1 MLTRF
6 FATLLAGLSLS
17 AATAVQAAPAQALSL
32 SNTPAAV
39 RASSTAGASNEA
51 VGGAGFYILGAVVAG
66 LAIWG
71 IVELA
76 SDDDEPDSP

>member
-6 FATLLAGLSLS
+6 FATLLATLSLLA
-17 AATAVQAAPAQALSL
+17 AATAQAAPAQALSL
-32 SNTPAAV
+32 SNSPAAV
-39 RASSTAGASNEA
+39 RASSTTGASNEA
-51 VGGAGFYILGAVVAG
+51 AGAGFYVLGAVVAG

-76 SDDDEPDSP
+76 SDDEPDSP

>member
-1 MLTRF
+1 MLTKF
-6 FATLLAGLSLS
+6 FATLLAMLSLS
-17 AATAVQAAPAQALSL
+17 AASAVQATPAQALSL
-32 SNTPAAV
+32 SNTPPAV
-39 RASSTAGASNEA
+39 RASTAAGESNQA
-51 VGGAGFYILGAVVAG
+51 VGGAGLYVLGAVVAG